1 MGVSV
6 RGGRHGECVE
16 HHPHN
21 ATGGDLPEVQTIEQ
35 RLGRVFVA
43 PRVVDQHAFEQF
55 SSTLRELMRDA
66 ATHGRTLLSATNDI
80 RSLDV
85 HVKEA
90 GRELQGSLEAASR
103 ALPQIDQRLAKA
115 EQVASIVNKDVAARL
130 EQLKN
135 LAIDQE
141 AITASVRRQMQSIV
155 ERVTR
160 EETEAFAAS
169 IARLM
174 EERVTHAR
182 EACEAAVENARGR
195 LERMLATAQERIEA
209 LASVHAETSHRM
221 DAASEMID
229 RMDEARRAMEQT
241 VNAITS
247 RLEAGATAID
257 QRVAESTQEAERLLD
272 TTREELATV
281 AQRALELK
289 EQAFDMTAL
298 KETVAD
304 AMDAIAK
311 GTDVALELRELTA
324 RGSHQGESQR
334 AAVEKLDKLLGEA
347 TIVSTGLSS
356 MVQRGDVI
364 GRGLDTLIREADKR
378 K

>member
-1 MGVSV
+1 
-6 RGGRHGECVE
+6 VE

-21 ATGGDLPEVQTIEQ
+21 ATGGDLPEMQTIEQ
-35 RLGRVFVA
+35 RLGRVFVS

-55 SSTLRELMRDA
+55 SSTLRDLMREA

-90 GRELQGSLEAASR
+90 GKELQGSLEAASK

-115 EQVASIVNKDVAARL
+115 EQVAAIVNKDVATRL

-169 IARLM
+169 ITKLM
-174 EERVTHAR
+174 DDRVLHAR

-195 LERMLATAQERIEA
+195 LEQMLTTAKERIES
-209 LASVHAETSHRM
+209 LASVHVETERRM

-229 RMDEARRAMEQT
+229 RMDDSRKALEET
-241 VNAITS
+241 VIAITT
-247 RLEAGATAID
+247 RLEAGANAID
-257 QRVAESTQEAERLLD
+257 QRVAESTHEAEKLLD
-272 TTREELATV
+272 TTREQLAAV
-281 AQRALELK
+281 ADRAMELK

-298 KETVAD
+298 KETLAD

-324 RGSHQGESQR
+324 RGTHQHESQI
-334 AAVEKLDKLLGEA
+334 AAVGKLDKLLGEA
-347 TIVSTGLSS
+347 TILSTNLSS

>member
-1 MGVSV
+1 M
-6 RGGRHGECVE
+6 
-16 HHPHN
+16 
-21 ATGGDLPEVQTIEQ
+21 QTIEQ

-55 SSTLRELMRDA
+55 SSTLRDLMREA

-90 GRELQGSLEAASR
+90 GRELQGSLEAASK

-115 EQVASIVNKDVAARL
+115 EQVAAIVNKDVASRL

-141 AITASVRRQMQSIV
+141 ATTASVRRQMQSIV

-174 EERVTHAR
+174 DERVLHAR
-182 EACEAAVENARGR
+182 EACEAAVEHARDR
-195 LERMLATAQERIEA
+195 LERMLKTAQERIES
-209 LASVHAETSHRM
+209 LAAVHVETERRM

-229 RMDEARRAMEQT
+229 RMDDSRKALEET
-241 VNAITS
+241 VIAITT
-247 RLEAGATAID
+247 RLEAGATTID
-257 QRVAESTQEAERLLD
+257 QRVTESTREAEKLLD
-272 TTREELATV
+272 TTREQLAAV
-281 AQRALELK
+281 AERAMELK

-304 AMDAIAK
+304 AMDAIVK

-324 RGSHQGESQR
+324 RGSHQGESHR

-356 MVQRGDVI
+356 MVHRGDVI
-364 GRGLDTLIREADKR
+364 GRGLDTLIREAEKR